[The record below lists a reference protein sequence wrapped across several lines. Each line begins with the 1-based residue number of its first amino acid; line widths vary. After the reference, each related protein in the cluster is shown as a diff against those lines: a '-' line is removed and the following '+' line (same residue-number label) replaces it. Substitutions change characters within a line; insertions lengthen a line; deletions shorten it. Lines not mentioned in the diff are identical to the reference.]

1 MKKISVIIFIFVLF
15 SCGMSDTDKEEIA
28 VMTCNIMGES
38 RNMDAAMRIKE
49 LNAAREK
56 IGEERYLFTDL
67 IIRKSIEYD
76 LCKEL
81 VLNDPSFA
89 DKLLLNQCARNP
101 DELYSCPTNSKITP
115 PKTETS
121 SKRIQEIRESV
132 KNRTRN
138 D

>member
-1 MKKISVIIFIFVLF
+1 MKKISVIISVFVLF

-56 IGEERYLFTDL
+56 IGEERYLSTDL

-89 DKLLLNQCARNP
+89 DKLFLNQCARNP
-101 DELYSCPTNSKITP
+101 DELYSCPTNSNITP